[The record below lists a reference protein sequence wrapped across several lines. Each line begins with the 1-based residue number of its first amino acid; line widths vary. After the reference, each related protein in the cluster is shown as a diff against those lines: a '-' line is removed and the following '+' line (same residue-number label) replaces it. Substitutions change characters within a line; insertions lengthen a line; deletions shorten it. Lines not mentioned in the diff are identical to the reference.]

1 MARGLKLTGFARFFI
16 LMLILAPLA
25 YIIASYANGQDGVAN
40 IKKLLRMGQQTESAQ
55 GGASTPLF
63 GGKNEQ
69 IRRLELQVDSL
80 EEVLRTRDLEIAR
93 LKGMLE
99 R

>member
-16 LMLILAPLA
+16 LMLVLAPLA

-40 IKKLLRMGQQTESAQ
+40 IKRLLGMEQRTESAE
-55 GGASTPLF
+55 GSPSVPLF
-63 GGKNEQ
+63 GGKKEQ
-69 IRRLELQVDSL
+69 IQRLESQVDSL
-80 EEVLRTRDLEIAR
+80 EEALRARDLEIAR